1 MEKQFIFYKVTYIND
16 GRVYYGSHYGYLKD
30 SYRGSNKIIHA
41 IIKKHGINSLSRENL
56 KIFTSKKEMYDFES
70 RFLSIHKLDKN
81 PKCLN
86 FTTNGCGGDT
96 WSHMTES
103 EKAIRKKIMSD
114 KLSGAGNGNY
124 NREFTEEHKQKI
136 SESKKGKP
144 IFTDEHKQK
153 ISERVKK
160 EYSEGTRDNN
170 FLKQFSNNRKGTT
183 LTEEHKQL
191 ISIKMKSSEKY
202 KDSRKKAAETIHI
215 KFIERLNIFK
225 KLINEGYSKEYIL
238 KELNIKSPTWYKYK
252 RLLK

>member
-16 GRVYYGSHYGYLKD
+16 ARVYYGSHYGYLKD

-124 NREFTEEHKQKI
+124 NRKLTEEWKQKI

>member
-124 NREFTEEHKQKI
+124 NRKLTEEWKQKI

>member
-124 NREFTEEHKQKI
+124 NRELTEEWKQKI